1 MIVRMWDATV
11 APGRLDDA
19 VAWVRHDLVRRAL
32 LSEGCLAAEIL
43 VHEGSPESIVLL
55 TRWDVAPVFEEGW
68 PDDEI
73 FTRARAQHFQTQ
85 RTEVS

>member
-1 MIVRMWDATV
+1 MIVRMWEATV

-43 VHEGSPESIVLL
+43 VHEGTPESIVLV
-55 TRWDVAPVFEEGW
+55 TRWDVPPVFEEGW
-68 PDDEI
+68 PEGEI
-73 FTRARAQHFQTQ
+73 LTRARAQHLQTL
-85 RTEVS
+85 RTDAG